1 MKKDFYRTIYRLLAG
16 ATKRVNWSWLNHWKV
31 VMGVSLIAAGN
42 SATGKG
48 LAPTRVAARFG
59 AQEEVY
65 ADTTGTQDST
75 AEKEPIFCYVAE
87 EMPVFTAGNLSAY
100 IRQHF
105 HYPVEAL
112 QESEADATG
121 KVYVQFVIEADGK
134 MTNIKVL
141 RGVHPILDSAAVDF
155 VTHLPEFLP
164 GKLRGK
170 PARVSYT
177 LPLNFTPALREETKR
192 AMEIM
197 CYDVEE
203 FSDPWDALKYYILD
217 HIQYPQEA
225 LKQGIKGTVYI
236 ELHIGKDGNVSQ
248 ERIVRGVHP
257 LLDEEALRVA
267 REIPRWKPA
276 LVDGKTV
283 DETYVISIPF
293 DPAYISAKPWGEIYI
308 VVEDMPEFPGGNL
321 DAYIAQHLQYPPEA
335 KAQGIEGKVYVQ
347 FIVERDG
354 STNDLR
360 VVRSVHPLLN
370 EEALRLVQEMPHWI
384 PGKQRGKA
392 VRVSQTLPIEF
403 KLD

>member
-16 ATKRVNWSWLNHWKV
+16 ATKRENWSWLNHWKV
-31 VMGVSLIAAGN
+31 AMGVSLIAAGN

-155 VTHLPEFLP
+155 VAHLPEFLP
-164 GKLRGK
+164 GELRGK

-177 LPLNFTPALREETKR
+177 LPLDFTPALREETKK
-192 AMEIM
+192 AM
-197 CYDVEE
+197 
-203 FSDPWDALKYYILD
+203 K
-217 HIQYPQEA
+217 
-225 LKQGIKGTVYI
+225 
-236 ELHIGKDGNVSQ
+236 
-248 ERIVRGVHP
+248 
-257 LLDEEALRVA
+257 
-267 REIPRWKPA
+267 
-276 LVDGKTV
+276 
-283 DETYVISIPF
+283 
-293 DPAYISAKPWGEIYI
+293 
-308 VVEDMPEFPGGNL
+308 
-321 DAYIAQHLQYPPEA
+321 
-335 KAQGIEGKVYVQ
+335 
-347 FIVERDG
+347 
-354 STNDLR
+354 STNN
-360 VVRSVHPLLN
+360 HMKN
-370 EEALRLVQEMPHWI
+370 
-384 PGKQRGKA
+384 
-392 VRVSQTLPIEF
+392 
-403 KLD
+403 